1 MGRWQQQFDA
11 LQIRHLR
18 SSSAVHPD
26 PLDTY
31 ALATYASS
39 QGRLNETQAL
49 NHIHKNQ
56 DFHGPFHTPGSA
68 LFEDFCKDAIHRYCL
83 DDIITQ
89 DKVVSLTPAFAGSSS
104 SSSSSSSSVPGKLLT
119 AVDHWLVGLASGQQ
133 LQAKKVIVGIGSTNN
148 MRIPP
153 ALAHLQPTTVQ
164 CDGSSALNSSSSS
177 SNNAESSSSS
187 TSSGSQGSMRLL
199 DVKVDHE
206 PGSPAA
212 GNASVQQQQ
221 QQQERQQQRSSLA
234 QLGLL
239 QPGESVLIIGGG
251 LTSAHLAQM
260 AASQLQQST
269 AADTPPSTAYQKTT
283 ANRSSSS
290 SSSDEA
296 AKEAQVSLLMRGPW
310 RVKQFD
316 VDVPFMGRLRGKRL
330 AEFGR
335 MHSFSQRLALIKSV
349 LQGGSMPPEAAAWLQ
364 QLQAQGLLCVRQHAG
379 VSAAEWDWQAGRWDV
394 YLEDG

>member
-89 DKVVSLTPAFAGSSS
+89 DKVVTLTPAFAGS

-133 LQAKKVIVGIGSTNN
+133 LQAKKVIVGIGSTNK

-153 ALAHLQPTTVQ
+153 PLAHLQPTAV
-164 CDGSSALNSSSSS
+164 
-177 SNNAESSSSS
+177 
-187 TSSGSQGSMRLL
+187 
-199 DVKVDHE
+199 H
-206 PGSPAA
+206 
-212 GNASVQQQQ
+212 
-221 QQQERQQQRSSLA
+221 
-234 QLGLL
+234 
-239 QPGESVLIIGGG
+239 
-251 LTSAHLAQM
+251 
-260 AASQLQQST
+260 
-269 AADTPPSTAYQKTT
+269 
-283 ANRSSSS
+283 SSSS

-296 AKEAQVSLLMRGPW
+296 AKEPQVSLLMRGPW

-349 LQGGSMPPEAAAWLQ
+349 LQ
-364 QLQAQGLLCVRQHAG
+364 
-379 VSAAEWDWQAGRWDV
+379 VSLMVGWKGMRVCIAIA
-394 YLEDG
+394 